1 MGRQRDLQTQAPP
14 AAGRRS
20 KKGLNVSSNITVEI
34 SADVTKLKTQLAVAS
49 AELRSSAAEDKAMA
63 REYVGAADEV
73 KASMLPQLEAATA
86 AEAKLRAEVAKLNAE
101 LREQGEATGGL
112 QRIEESIAG
121 VGEKAEALNSRLAV
135 FSRAGAAVGELAA
148 AGPSI
153 GRNEN
158 RRFRFR

>member
-1 MGRQRDLQTQAPP
+1 MQTQAPP

-49 AELRSSAAEDKAMA
+49 AELRSSAAEVKAMA

-112 QRIEESIAG
+112 
-121 VGEKAEALNSRLAV
+121 
-135 FSRAGAAVGELAA
+135 
-148 AGPSI
+148 
-153 GRNEN
+153 
-158 RRFRFR
+158 